1 MKFNIFCFLEQ
12 ATDQAESLDDA
23 CMNDLSVLKAVTR
36 IATAIEIY
44 LTELQNIFF
53 HSKAH

>member
-1 MKFNIFCFLEQ
+1 MRGE
-12 ATDQAESLDDA
+12 AGEPDQAESLDDA